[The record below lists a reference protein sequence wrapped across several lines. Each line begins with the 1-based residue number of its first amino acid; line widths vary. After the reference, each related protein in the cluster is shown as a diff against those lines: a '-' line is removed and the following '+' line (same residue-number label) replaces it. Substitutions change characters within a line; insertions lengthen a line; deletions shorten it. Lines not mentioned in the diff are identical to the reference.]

1 MKIVIKRIIWFVCL
15 TISIGFTIQFF
26 YKYSGD
32 PVFRGVVV
40 AVVITVENL
49 AQHIWGLALIAWRSR
64 QHLRAVLLSGTYAWY
79 LIVFALL
86 SGMSYFVD
94 ELAGKE
100 VAMEQVAFQQQVNR
114 QKWSQNADIIG
125 SLNKQLS
132 TEADTGF
139 GARSR
144 AIMDEIA
151 RLQAEQAALEASFE
165 VAETE
170 VEIDTFAALAELFGI
185 PAEKLKLFVF
195 GTAVM
200 FIYLGLMLTNPE
212 TDQRATKENQSDPQ
226 WFFDQLDSTGQVFPL
241 RPLGRSEPRRLG
253 VVAQAT
259 RRKQARA

>member
-1 MKIVIKRIIWFVCL
+1 MKTVIKRIVWVVCL

-26 YKYSGD
+26 YSFSED
-32 PVFRGVVV
+32 SFFRAVVV
-40 AVVITVENL
+40 AVVIAVEGF
-49 AQHIWGLALIAWRSR
+49 AQYVWGLALAAWKNL
-64 QHLRAVLLSGTYAWY
+64 QFKAVFLTLAYALYLVVFAFLSG
-79 LIVFALL
+79 L
-86 SGMSYFVD
+86 SYFVD
-94 ELAGKE
+94 ELAVKE
-100 VAMEQVAFQQQVNR
+100 QGMEQAAFQQQVNR
-114 QKWSQNADIIG
+114 QKWEQNNKLLDTY
-125 SLNKQLS
+125 NKQLEF
-132 TEADTGF
+132 EAATGR
-139 GARSR
+139 GRNSK
-144 AIMDEIA
+144 EIEA
-151 RLQAEQAALEASFE
+151 KIEALKAEQSILEASFE

-170 VEIDTFAALAELFGI
+170 VEVDTFAALAELFGI